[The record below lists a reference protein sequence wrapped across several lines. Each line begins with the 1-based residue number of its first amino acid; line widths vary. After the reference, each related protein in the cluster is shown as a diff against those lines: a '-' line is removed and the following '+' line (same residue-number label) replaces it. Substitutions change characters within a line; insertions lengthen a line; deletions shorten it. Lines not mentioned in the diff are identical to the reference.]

1 MSDERSPTV
10 ALVVPGD
17 PETTSGGFRY
27 DRRLVGQLQ
36 ATGVD
41 VRVFSVPWRP
51 YPLGVVD
58 TLGLATG
65 VPTRLGDADVVV
77 VDELAHPGTIGLAA
91 RLERAGTPA
100 VALVHHL
107 RCAEGGALAPV
118 ARRLERLFLRRC
130 SAAVCVSR
138 ATERDV
144 RDLAGDQMRTHR
156 APPPADQFDPD
167 VTPGDVAVRART
179 VPFRVVSLGSLVPR
193 KGHATLLRALAGL
206 GADWSLAVVG
216 PEPDPDHAAAMRSL
230 AADLGVRSQVTF
242 HGNLPTDDL
251 AAVLRDSHALA
262 MPSTYEGFG
271 MAYLEGMGFGLP
283 AVASSA
289 GGAESV
295 VTDGENG
302 FLVDPG
308 DVAGVRA
315 ALASLATDRERLAAM
330 GEAALARFAA
340 HPEWRDTV
348 AGTRAFL
355 TEVADGG

>member
-1 MSDERSPTV
+1 MNGENPLTV

-27 DRRLVGQLQ
+27 DRRLVEQLR

-41 VRVFSVPWRP
+41 VRVFSVPWRR

-65 VPTRLGDADVVV
+65 VPNRLSDADVVL
-77 VDELAHPGTIGLAA
+77 VDELAHPGTVGLAA
-91 RLERAGTPA
+91 RLEWSETPV

-107 RCAEGGALAPV
+107 QCVEGRSLAPV
-118 ARRLERLFLRRC
+118 ARRLERLFLQRC

-144 RDLAGDQMRTHR
+144 RSLAGKQIRTHR
-156 APPPADQFDPD
+156 APPPADQFDPS

-193 KGHATLLRALAGL
+193 KGHATLLRALTDL
-206 GADWSLAVVG
+206 DADWSLAVVG
-216 PEPDPDHAAAMRSL
+216 PEPEPNHAAAMRSL
-230 AADLGVRSQVTF
+230 TADLGVRSQVAF
-242 HGNLPTDDL
+242 HGELSSDDL
-251 AAVLRDSHALA
+251 TDVLRDSHALA
-262 MPSTYEGFG
+262 IPSAYEGFG

-315 ALASLATDRERLAAM
+315 ALSSLATDRERLAAM

-340 HPEWRDTV
+340 HPEWADTV
-348 AGTRAFL
+348 AGVRAFL
-355 TEVADGG
+355 TEVAYGG